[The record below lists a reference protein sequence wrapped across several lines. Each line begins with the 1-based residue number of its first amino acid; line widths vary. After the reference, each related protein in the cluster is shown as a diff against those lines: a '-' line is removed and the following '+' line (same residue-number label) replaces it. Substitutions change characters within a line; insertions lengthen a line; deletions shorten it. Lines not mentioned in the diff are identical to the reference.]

1 MPGMAARGQRPGA
14 GDGGDGGES
23 VGLTPVPGCARA
35 LLVGTGWPPVRKY
48 AEVFSRLATSGRM
61 LYPWIMDWPTILTLG
76 GTIIATGLSLGIGL
90 VAVIVPGQRELRR
103 DVGELRERMAR
114 IEGLFEGFTGK
125 AGQKDA

>member
-1 MPGMAARGQRPGA
+1 
-14 GDGGDGGES
+14 
-23 VGLTPVPGCARA
+23 
-35 LLVGTGWPPVRKY
+35 
-48 AEVFSRLATSGRM
+48 M